1 MLKEYLENNI
11 HFLPNVSDW
20 KQGIRESAQPL
31 LENGTVEPRYVD
43 AMIQNVIDNGN
54 YIIII
59 PEVAIPHARHEY
71 GAMKTGISFLKLEEP
86 VQFPEES
93 PVYLFFALASE
104 TSDGHLDILAELG
117 EVLSDPDKVEELK
130 QAKTASEVL
139 NILDAI

>member
-11 HFLPNVSDW
+11 HFSSEVSDW
-20 KQGIRESAQPL
+20 KQGIKQSAQPL
-31 LENGTVEPRYVD
+31 LDNGVVEPRYIE

-71 GAMKTGISFLKLEEP
+71 GAIKTGISFLKLDKP
-86 VQFPEES
+86 VQFPGEN

-104 TSDGHLDILAELG
+104 TSDGHLDLLAELG
-117 EVLSDPDKVEELK
+117 EVLSNPDKVEELK
-130 QAKTASEVL
+130 QAKTTSEVL
-139 NILDAI
+139 NIFDTI